1 MKFPSSTLVPIPV
14 VGARPDLTFT
24 LEEGNVM
31 RALVAGEPV
40 KQICARL
47 RLTVNLFP
55 RLMRDL
61 REKTGTGTNLSL
73 TILGAAT

>member
-1 MKFPSSTLVPIPV
+1 
-14 VGARPDLTFT
+14 
-24 LEEGNVM
+24 VM

-73 TILGAAT
+73 TILDAAT